1 MTDEEERMSEKKA
14 AIGIHHLIVLGAAWG
29 LAEAALG
36 LGLQRCASLASGSI
50 MTAVALFFISAVW
63 VATSRII
70 ALALTVALVTII
82 KLFDAY
88 LLSLPV
94 RHGAVAN
101 PIFAFWTEALAF
113 VLIIAILKEPLAQ
126 KRTGQAVGGALS
138 ALVAVNLFPLVK
150 FATGI
155 PACVIAGTGYPQ
167 ALYYAPF
174 AIGLSLITVP
184 LGFQVGKWIAAA
196 EARQGAFIHGKAYR
210 YLVAPAAAAL
220 CLLIIV
226 LIRLA
231 G

>member
-1 MTDEEERMSEKKA
+1 MPEKKT

-29 LAEAALG
+29 LSEAALG
-36 LGLQRCASLASGSI
+36 LGLQRCASLASGSV
-50 MTAVALFFISAVW
+50 MTAVALFFIAAVW
-63 VATSRII
+63 VATSRIV
-70 ALALTVALVTII
+70 AVALTVALVTII

-113 VLIIAILKEPLAQ
+113 LLIIAVLKEALAK

-138 ALVAVNLFPLVK
+138 ALVAVNIFPLVK
-150 FATGI
+150 YATGI
-155 PACVIAGTGYPQ
+155 PACVVTGTGYPLS
-167 ALYYAPF
+167 LYYAPY
-174 AIGLSLITVP
+174 AVGLSLISVP
-184 LGFQVGKWIAAA
+184 LGFMLGEWIAAA

-210 YLVAPAAAAL
+210 YLVTPAAAAL
-220 CLLIIV
+220 CLLIIA

>member
-1 MTDEEERMSEKKA
+1 MSEKKTA
-14 AIGIHHLIVLGAAWG
+14 VGIHHLIILGAAWG

-50 MTAVALFFISAVW
+50 MTGVAFFFIAAVW
-63 VATSRII
+63 VATRRV
-70 ALALTVALVTII
+70 AGLALTVVMVTII

-101 PIFAFWTEALAF
+101 PIFAFWTEAVAF
-113 VLIIAILKEPLAQ
+113 LLIAAVLKETLIQ
-126 KRTGQAVGGALS
+126 KRTGQAFGGALS

-150 FATGI
+150 YATGI
-155 PACVIAGTGYPQ
+155 PACVVAGTGYPLS
-167 ALYYAPF
+167 LYYAPY

-184 LGFQVGKWIAAA
+184 LGFLVGEWIAAA
-196 EARQGAFIHGKAYR
+196 EARQAAFVRSKAYR
-210 YLVAPAAAAL
+210 YLITPAAAAL